1 MIPDNALSTFP
12 VVAGF
17 VERVSRRTLPL
28 VDYEVG
34 GVALGDASQGL
45 LVREWRVQVLG
56 PDVVIDYDGGAQ
68 QVMFSRP
75 NITEVALAF
84 DQNMRPYIAFVQDGT
99 AWLWWFDTVPGA
111 MVFSSFV
118 GAVTPRLATDEK
130 RPLQLANSDV
140 ILAYVRAGGL
150 YFRMQRERFQTEH
163 LLASGV
169 NATLVAIGM
178 NRSNRLQFRLRP
190 TPP

>member
-1 MIPDNALSTFP
+1 MIPQNSLSVFP
-12 VVAGF
+12 VVSEF
-17 VERVSRRTLPL
+17 VERASRRTLPL
-28 VDYEVG
+28 VDYEMG
-34 GVALGDASQGL
+34 GVALNDPSQGL
-45 LVREWRVQVLG
+45 LVQLWRVQVLG
-56 PDVVIDYDGGAQ
+56 PDVVVDHDGGTQ
-68 QVMFSRP
+68 QILFSRP

-99 AWLWWFDTVPGA
+99 AWLWWYDSAAGA

-130 RPLQLANSDV
+130 RPLQLADSDV
-140 ILAYVRAGGL
+140 ILAYVRANNL
-150 YFRMQRERFQTEH
+150 YFRMQRERFQTER
-163 LLASGV
+163 LLASAV

-178 NRSNRLQFRLRP
+178 NRGNRLQFRLRP